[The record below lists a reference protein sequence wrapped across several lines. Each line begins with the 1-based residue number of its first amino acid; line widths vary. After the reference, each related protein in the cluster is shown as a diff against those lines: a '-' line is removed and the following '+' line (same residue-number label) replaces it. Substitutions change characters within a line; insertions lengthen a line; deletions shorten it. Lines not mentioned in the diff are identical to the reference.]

1 MRPTVTLVLTTLRCP
16 DSVTPES
23 RKVTGGEFSI
33 GRGPDNDWVLPDP
46 DRYLSKRH
54 CVLAFRSGGWQVA
67 DVSSNGTFLNRDDTP
82 IGPDAPRPL
91 RTGDR
96 LRFGNYEIDV
106 AITEGAQGGGRSGG
120 LTPAM
125 LDPFADEPM
134 EPQRPGL
141 HDDGLA
147 DPFSPSESASDGI
160 GLPSDYDPLAPERG
174 DDGFR
179 GPTQADHAP
188 SIDHAFR
195 APPPAAG
202 VLPDD
207 WDLDLPG
214 AAPEPAAPKRQAEPV
229 RAPPAKASVRE
240 PIREP
245 ARDQLRTDPVEPA
258 ATPSMEDD
266 WGVISE
272 PVPAAA
278 PTPPPRAV
286 DPTPTPRPMPAPL
299 QARGEVAQPQPAEND
314 GALLAAFLRGAG
326 VGDAKPPEPV
336 RTMERVGQAVRAMVA
351 GLRQAMIARASIKG
365 EFRIEQTM
373 VRASG
378 NNPLKFSAGDD
389 DALAALLGL
398 GRRTDMAPA
407 AAVADALRDMRL
419 HELATVAAMQS
430 AVRAMLAEFAPDKLA
445 KQTEQGGFNVLSAQK
460 KARQWDAF
468 EAHHA
473 KVTQALS
480 DDFDSVFGKAFAR
493 AYEQALRDATA
504 KEGRP

>member
-1 MRPTVTLVLTTLRCP
+1 MTLVLTTLRCP
-16 DSVTPES
+16 DSVTPET

-67 DVSSNGTFLNRDDTP
+67 DVSSNGTFLNRDENP
-82 IGPDAPRPL
+82 IGPDGPRPL

-96 LRFGNYEIDV
+96 LRFGAYEIDV
-106 AITEGAQGGGRSGG
+106 TVTEGAHGGAPGGGRAGA

-134 EPQRPGL
+134 EPARSGL
-141 HDDGLA
+141 GDDGDQGM
-147 DPFSPSESASDGI
+147 DPFASDPTPASDGI
-160 GLPSDYDPLAPERG
+160 GLPSDYDPLAPDAG
-174 DDGFR
+174 GDGFR
-179 GPTQADHAP
+179 GPTQSDHAP

-195 APPPAAG
+195 APPPAAA

-214 AAPEPAAPKRQAEPV
+214 AAPASAAPK
-229 RAPPAKASVRE
+229 
-240 PIREP
+240 
-245 ARDQLRTDPVEPA
+245 PA
-258 ATPSMEDD
+258 AEAAHTQPRPEPRPAPVTAPAAALPSLEDD
-266 WGVISE
+266 WGEISE
-272 PVPAAA
+272 PVPAA
-278 PTPPPRAV
+278 
-286 DPTPTPRPMPAPL
+286 PAPL
-299 QARGEVAQPQPAEND
+299 PAPSPLRPPAVARPQPDPQLQSGEGDA
-314 GALLAAFLRGAG
+314 ALLDAFLRGAG
-326 VGDAKPPEPV
+326 VSDAKPPDPV
-336 RTMERVGQAVRAMVA
+336 RTMEGLGGAVRALVA
-351 GLRQAMIARASIKG
+351 GLRQALIARASIKG

-398 GRRTDMAPA
+398 GRRSDMAPA

-430 AVRAMLAEFAPDKLA
+430 AVRALLAEFGPDKLA
-445 KQTEQGGFNVLSAQK
+445 KQADQGGFNLLPAQK

-473 KVTQALS
+473 RVTQALS

-493 AYEQALRDATA
+493 AYEQALRDASA

>member
-1 MRPTVTLVLTTLRCP
+1 MTLVLTTLRCP

-67 DVSSNGTFLNRDDTP
+67 DVSANGTFLNRDDTP
-82 IGPDAPRPL
+82 IGRDAPRPL
-91 RTGDR
+91 RSGDR
-96 LRFGNYEIDV
+96 LRFGSYEIDV
-106 AITEGAQGGGRSGG
+106 AITEGAQTGPRSGG

-125 LDPFADEPM
+125 LDPFLDGPM
-134 EPQRPGL
+134 GPQRPGL

-147 DPFSPSESASDGI
+147 DPFSSPEAASDGI
-160 GLPSDYDPLAPERG
+160 GLPSDYDPLAPDPG
-174 DDGFR
+174 NDGFR
-179 GPTQADHAP
+179 GPTQPDHAP

-195 APPPAAG
+195 APPPAAA

-214 AAPEPAAPKRQAEPV
+214 AASDPAAPKR
-229 RAPPAKASVRE
+229 RAGPTRPPPAREAAKE
-240 PIREP
+240 PIRESG
-245 ARDQLRTDPVEPA
+245 RDQLRTDPVEPA
-258 ATPSMEDD
+258 AAPSLEDD

-278 PTPPPRAV
+278 AITPGPQRAVGPAPAAMPPRQ
-286 DPTPTPRPMPAPL
+286 
-299 QARGEVAQPQPAEND
+299 QAAHPQPAVEN

-326 VGDAKPPEPV
+326 VGDARPPDPV
-336 RTMERVGQAVRAMVA
+336 RTMEGLGQAVRAMVA

-445 KQTEQGGFNVLSAQK
+445 KQTEQGGFNVLPAQK

-473 KVTQALS
+473 RVTQALS